1 MTNIF
6 RRLSA
11 LFGRRRERQME
22 NMVGMIVSAR
32 DAEQPL
38 HNQVD
43 DQLIL
48 RFFLNEEDACIP
60 HRHGDIVNFTDD
72 DMERYHDFIQWIF
85 PTSQPSRFY
94 FKAPT
99 IDEHFAVMLH
109 RNPCA
114 LQNYCKSCRRY
125 LQYMDFDCSGDGN
138 IHTYRGDRPFYGLPY
153 HNFLRMTRMLQSL
166 RETGHPQCSAN
177 LFTQMMTIL
186 RATPDHP
193 VSNTTIAYW
202 QGTQQNDN
210 CKENN

>member
-1 MTNIF
+1 MNIF
-6 RRLSA
+6 GKLA
-11 LFGRRRERQME
+11 DLLGRRRERQIE
-22 NMVGMIVSAR
+22 NVVGMIVLAR

-72 DMERYHDFIQWIF
+72 DMERHHDFIQWIF

-109 RNPCA
+109 GSPYA
-114 LQNYCKSCRRY
+114 LQNIANRAAAI
-125 LQYMDFDCSGDGN
+125 CSIWILTAMGMKMS
-138 IHTYRGDRPFYGLPY
+138 IHIVATDHF
-153 HNFLRMTRMLQSL
+153 
-166 RETGHPQCSAN
+166 TGC
-177 LFTQMMTIL
+177 LIIIFC
-186 RATPDHP
+186 
-193 VSNTTIAYW
+193 V
-202 QGTQQNDN
+202 
-210 CKENN
+210 